1 MKKALIAL
9 VFALLLIAQ
18 PIIGVAEGKTDADA
32 VAQET
37 GEGMTLPA
45 ARRMPPW
52 MAMVRKTSLPF

>member
-1 MKKALIAL
+1 MKKTLIAL

-37 GEGMTLPA
+37 GGGNDPSGGALIAQDGEG
-45 ARRMPPW
+45 
-52 MAMVRKTSLPF
+52 SLELEPEM